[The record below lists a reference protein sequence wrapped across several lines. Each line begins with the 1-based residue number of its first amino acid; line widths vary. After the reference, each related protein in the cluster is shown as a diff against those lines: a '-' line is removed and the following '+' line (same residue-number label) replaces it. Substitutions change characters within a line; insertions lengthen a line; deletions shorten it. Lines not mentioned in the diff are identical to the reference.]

1 MNAPPPAPD
10 PALAAGLD
18 LPVVSEARTLAAAVA
33 ETFGPGTA
41 ALLHYGSRA
50 QGSGAEPDSAW
61 DFVVMVDD
69 PAASYRAL
77 AKSGASTLSPT
88 LARMLHRVLPP
99 TVVASRPPSLPGQLA
114 KCVVLSEGELVRGC
128 SPQAKDHFLLGRL
141 FQDVRRVWTRDVA
154 AGAAIAHAV
163 ASARACTIDWV
174 RPYLPASFTAT
185 EYLRTLLRVSYAGEV
200 RPETAGRVDTLTAA
214 QSATLLPILGGMLD
228 HLAARGEL
236 ARDGDAYRDLHPPGP
251 AERARRNRYFLRS
264 KMRITMRWPKHV
276 LLYDGWLDYV
286 VRKVERRSGVRM
298 TLTPLERRWPLVFL
312 WPRAVRYFLTRPR
325 TGGA

>member
-1 MNAPPPAPD
+1 MNAPLPVPD

-18 LPVVSEARTLAAAVA
+18 LPVVPEATTLAAAVA
-33 ETFGPGTA
+33 ATFGSGTA

-69 PAASYRAL
+69 PGAAFHALSRA
-77 AKSGASTLSPT
+77 GASTLSPT
-88 LARMLHRVLPP
+88 LARLLHHILPP
-99 TVVASRPPSLPGQLA
+99 TVVASRPPELPGLPLG
-114 KCVVLSEGELVRGC
+114 KCVVLSERELLRGC

-141 FQDVRRVWTRDVA
+141 FQDVRLVWVRDDA
-154 AGAAIAHAV
+154 ARAAIDRAV
-163 ASARACTIDWV
+163 ASARACTFDWV
-174 RPYLPASFTAT
+174 RPSLPASFTAS
-185 EYLRTLLRVSYAGEV
+185 EYLRTALRVSYAGEV
-200 RPETAGRVDTLTAA
+200 RPETAGRIETLVNA

-236 ARDGDAYRDLHPPGP
+236 ARAGDVYRDLHVPDAG
-251 AERARRNRYFLRS
+251 ARLRRRLYFLRS
-264 KMRITMRWPKHV
+264 KVRITMRWPKHV

-312 WPRAVRYFLTRPR
+312 WPRALRYFLTKPR
-325 TGGA
+325 AGA